1 MKQMN
6 KIGLILVLCLGSFTL
21 LAQTTVKGKVTDG
34 KEPVIGANV
43 SVKGTTEGTVTDI
56 DGNFELTT
64 SQATPFKLVVTMV
77 GMATSEMEISGSQND
92 LAIKLSEETSL
103 LNDVVVSASRV
114 EEKIL
119 ESPVTIEKMDQKMVK
134 AAASA
139 DYYDDLAKL
148 KGVQTI
154 NGSMTLTS
162 VNTRGFGGISN
173 TRFVQLMD
181 GMDNA
186 APLLNFPTGNVVGIG
201 ELDINNVEL
210 VPGAASA
217 LYGPNAFNG
226 ILLMNSKNP
235 FEQPGFSM
243 QVKGGF
249 AQAGNGYGV
258 KPMGTAALRV
268 AHAFK
273 CKKTGEDFAAFK
285 ANFSIFQGTDW
296 YANDYTT
303 TRNNAAALGTPGF
316 DGMNLYGDESNIFE
330 VSPTAL
336 PGLFGAMVGNG
347 ILAVTP
353 SVRAQVTAG
362 YEAKIRALV
371 TAGVIAQVK
380 AGIKAQLILGGASEQ
395 DAEAQASQQAPIVVA
410 NSPTYQGIINT
421 QTAAILATKSRDIDS
436 ATAVNAALMLLR
448 M

>member
-1 MKQMN
+1 MKSVN
-6 KIGLILVLCLGSFTL
+6 KIILFFVLCISSFTL
-21 LAQTTVKGKVTDG
+21 LAQTKIKGKVTDG
-34 KEPVIGANV
+34 KEPIIGANITI
-43 SVKGTTEGTVTDI
+43 KGTTEGTVSDL
-56 DGNFELTT
+56 DGKFELSTN
-64 SQATPFKLVVTMV
+64 QATPLTLVISMV
-77 GMATSEMEISGSQND
+77 GMATSEVKFDGSQEEISVSM
-92 LAIKLSEETSL
+92 SEETSL
-103 LNDVVVSASRV
+103 LNDVVVAASRV

-119 ESPVTIEKMDQKMVK
+119 ESPVTIEKMDPKAIK
-134 AAASA
+134 TAAAA

-186 APLLNFPTGNVVGIG
+186 APLLNFPTGNIVGIG

-249 AQAGNGYGV
+249 AQANNGYGV
-258 KPMGTAALRV
+258 KPLGSAALRI

-273 CKKTGEDFAAFK
+273 SKKTG
-285 ANFSIFQGTDW
+285 
-296 YANDYTT
+296 
-303 TRNNAAALGTPGF
+303 
-316 DGMNLYGDESNIFE
+316 
-330 VSPTAL
+330 
-336 PGLFGAMVGNG
+336 
-347 ILAVTP
+347 
-353 SVRAQVTAG
+353 
-362 YEAKIRALV
+362 
-371 TAGVIAQVK
+371 
-380 AGIKAQLILGGASEQ
+380 Q
-395 DAEAQASQQAPIVVA
+395 D
-410 NSPTYQGIINT
+410 
-421 QTAAILATKSRDIDS
+421 
-436 ATAVNAALMLLR
+436 
-448 M
+448 